1 MKLRAFPFGAP
12 FPSSA
17 LPRPAHKWR
26 ACAESVCP
34 RPSSPN
40 SGDNLC
46 VLPRPV
52 PACRN
57 DASVFVSP
65 RRDFRSHQNPIKP
78 PSGSH
83 QEVIRRSSGGHQEVI
98 RSGGGQPPGGHQ
110 EVIRRL
116 AGGHPEV
123 TRWSSGGHQTAGG
136 NQEVIRR
143 SSGGHQEVTGRSS
156 GGHQEVIRKSSGNHN
171 FRAPSPSKIV
181 PRRVSRPAPRELLI
195 RFWWSPWSPGSGA
208 TPRGGAGHCRRI
220 PLGAAGNIWAPPRSS
235 RGRLGVPTGAMGS
248 YIYNKLWPQCF
259 LYV

>member
-1 MKLRAFPFGAP
+1 M
-12 FPSSA
+12 PSRFDPDHRPPTRGTICVCS
-17 LPRPAHKWR
+17 PDRCRPAGTMP
-26 ACAESVCP
+26 VCSFSP
-34 RPSSPN
+34 AGIFGVIKTPS
-40 SGDNLC
+40 
-46 VLPRPV
+46 
-52 PACRN
+52 
-57 DASVFVSP
+57 
-65 RRDFRSHQNPIKP
+65 NP
-78 PSGSH
+78 H
-83 QEVIRRSSGGHQEVI
+83 QEVIRRSSGGHQEVTRRSSGGHREVI
-98 RSGGGQPPGGHQ
+98 RSGGGQPPRGHQ
-110 EVIRRL
+110 KVIRRL

-171 FRAPSPSKIV
+171 FRAPSPSNIV

-220 PLGAAGNIWAPPRSS
+220 PLRSSRGHLAPPRSS